1 MIRPRIPS
9 YSSMYPSLYSFL
21 RREAGVGLV
30 TAIFL
35 LVVLAGLGVAMV
47 SLFNSQ
53 QASSNLD
60 LQGARAYQ
68 AARAGLEWGLFR
80 QMRSNSCSA
89 DARFALPAGTT
100 LSGFTVVVSCI
111 QSGTVPTDGS
121 PNLARWILTST
132 ACNIADAQGGCS
144 PSNNPEYV
152 MRRLEAQL

>member
-1 MIRPRIPS
+1 MTSTRIRPSR
-9 YSSMYPSLYSFL
+9 MT

-47 SLFNSQ
+47 GMFTAQ

-68 AARAGLEWGLFR
+68 AARAGLEWGLFQ
-80 QMRSNSCSA
+80 QMRNGSCSA
-89 DARFALPAGTT
+89 DARFAMPAGST
-100 LSGFTVVVSCI
+100 LSGFTVVVSCT
-111 QSGTVPTDGS
+111 QAGSVPTDGS
-121 PNLARWILTST
+121 PNLARWIISAT

-144 PSNNPEYV
+144 PTNDPDYV
-152 MRRLEAQL
+152 MRRLEAQV